1 MKICIR
7 TDLEGVSGV
16 ASSFYINAG
25 EGRPGLIAEA
35 RKMLAADINACIEG
49 CVRAG
54 ADKIIVKDGHGGGF
68 NVMRSQIDSRAE
80 LLDGRTPGDLMP
92 ATEGADGVIF
102 LGYHAMAGTYGAVCE
117 HTMNSSKIQNVWLNG
132 RKVGEIGLCAA
143 VAAEK
148 GIPVVMV
155 SGDDKTC
162 IEAAEWIPG
171 VVTCQVK
178 KGFSCDGAMLPPLKY
193 THQMII
199 EKTMEALGNIP
210 VKVIPVV
217 EYPVTLRIELVSR
230 AVLPENPR
238 CRIIDARTCE
248 VTADTVAQAWNMV
261 N

>member
-1 MKICIR
+1 MKVCIR

-16 ASSFYINAG
+16 ASSFYINPG
-25 EGRPGLIAEA
+25 KGRPDLIAEA

-49 CVRAG
+49 CIRAG

-68 NVMRSQIDSRAE
+68 NVMRSQIDPRAE
-80 LLDGRTPGDLMP
+80 LLDGRTPGELIP
-92 ATEGADGVIF
+92 AADGADAVIF

-143 VAAEK
+143 AAAEK
-148 GIPVVMV
+148 GLPVVMV

-162 IEAAEWIPG
+162 LEAEEWIPG

-178 KGFSCDGAMLPPLKY
+178 KGFSCDGAMLPSLDC
-193 THQMII
+193 TRNLIL
-199 EKTMEALGNIP
+199 EKTMESLRNIP
-210 VKVIPVV
+210 AKIPQIV

-248 VTADTVAQAWNMV
+248 VTANSVTQAWNML